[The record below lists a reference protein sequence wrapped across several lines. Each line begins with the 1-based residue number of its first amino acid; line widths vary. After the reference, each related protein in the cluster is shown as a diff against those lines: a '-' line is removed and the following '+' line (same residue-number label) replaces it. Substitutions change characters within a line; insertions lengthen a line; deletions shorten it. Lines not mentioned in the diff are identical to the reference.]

1 MRGTGDDLPEDTLTR
16 QLLIPE
22 LMVAARKLELKYF
35 ESKHVWD
42 KTPHENVKW
51 VNVNK
56 RDDDNPTCRN
66 TLMARE
72 IRFTGRDG
80 IFAPTN
86 PLRR

>member
-1 MRGTGDDLPEDTLTR
+1 MGRP
-16 QLLIPE
+16 LIPKTA
-22 LMVAARKLELKYF
+22 MAARKLELKYF

-42 KTPHENVKW
+42 KRPHEEFFRRKGRAPISVKW

-56 RDDDNPTCRN
+56 CDDDNPACRSR
-66 TLMARE
+66 LMARE

-80 IFAPTN
+80 IFARIN